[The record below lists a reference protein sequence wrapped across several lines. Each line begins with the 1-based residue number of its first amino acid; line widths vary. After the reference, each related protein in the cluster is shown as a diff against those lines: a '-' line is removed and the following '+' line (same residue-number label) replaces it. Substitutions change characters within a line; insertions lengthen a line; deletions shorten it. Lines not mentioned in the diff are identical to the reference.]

1 MFLHP
6 TPCLLFQIWGV
17 SIGNTALQN
26 ELSKRLPS
34 TFIQLFPQGTP
45 LAYAI
50 IPEISGLQ
58 EPLRAQ
64 VRLAFAGGLQLM
76 WKVLVGLGAAGLV
89 VSLFMREIPMHVAK
103 DENWALQDGTNS
115 SAEKGGKDT
124 AAGGRLA

>member
-1 MFLHP
+1 
-6 TPCLLFQIWGV
+6 
-17 SIGNTALQN
+17 
-26 ELSKRLPS
+26 
-34 TFIQLFPQGTP
+34 
-45 LAYAI
+45 
-50 IPEISGLQ
+50 
-58 EPLRAQ
+58 
-64 VRLAFAGGLQLM
+64 M